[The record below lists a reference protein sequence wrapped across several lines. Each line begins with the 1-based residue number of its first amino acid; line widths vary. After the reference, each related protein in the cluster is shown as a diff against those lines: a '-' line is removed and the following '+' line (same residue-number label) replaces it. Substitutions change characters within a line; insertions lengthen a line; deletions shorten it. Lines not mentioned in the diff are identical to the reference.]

1 MDLFEEIEAKSKNKF
16 EAKQLICISM
26 LVFYCGIR
34 RGEIPRLVVKDVIDG
49 DGQVTLVINRF
60 AKPIKINSQTSA
72 AIQSYYNDLKTRSQT
87 LAKRRSSLFPSFQ
100 NESKLRRAWKA
111 CNTKY
116 IEILHAGIK
125 HCYKKCLSSGM
136 DRKGILYKGKRQYRM
151 SSREFEAVALDQKIK
166 PGVSA
171 DAKLINIFLESCDR
185 AGRLNG
191 NDSAVQREA
200 ATILNDFDKDAIK
213 IKSLKQNKKYHDFRN
228 MLLDQL
234 SLHLKK
240 QNP

>member
-1 MDLFEEIEAKSKNKF
+1 MD
-16 EAKQLICISM
+16 
-26 LVFYCGIR
+26 IR
-34 RGEIPRLVVKDVIDG
+34 
-49 DGQVTLVINRF
+49 
-60 AKPIKINSQTSA
+60 
-72 AIQSYYNDLKTRSQT
+72 
-87 LAKRRSSLFPSFQ
+87 
-100 NESKLRRAWKA
+100 
-111 CNTKY
+111 
-116 IEILHAGIK
+116 HAGMK
-125 HCYKKCLSSGM
+125 HFYKKCSRSGM
-136 DRKGILYKGKRQYRM
+136 DRKGILNKGGKQFRVTCRD
-151 SSREFEAVALDQKIK
+151 FAAVALDKKIK
-166 PGVSA
+166 AGESA

-234 SLHLKK
+234 SPHLKK